1 MKRICFLVLL
11 FCVKAGMAQE
21 NQDVYVTA
29 NNRAH
34 YNHFSQ
40 DRDNVKGFVN
50 YVNAK
55 AVRHLFKNF
64 GDANSVQWVIDEQ
77 ESTAYFTR
85 AGEYIKVRYDK
96 DGHYIS
102 TRKTHAA
109 NKLDRYVACL
119 AKKYLDRD
127 FSIYGVTEMSTEA
140 GKVYEIILQNKYYW
154 SVVRIAEDNQG
165 YVEKVGEP
173 QVFLKV

>member
-1 MKRICFLVLL
+1 MKRICFIVVLFSVQAAL
-11 FCVKAGMAQE
+11 AQE
-21 NQDVYVTA
+21 SQDVYVMA
-29 NNRAH
+29 NNRRH
-34 YNHFSQ
+34 YNHLPQ
-40 DRDNVKGFVN
+40 DRDNVKGYVN
-50 YVNAK
+50 YVNSK

-64 GDANSVQWVIDEQ
+64 GDANNVQWVIDEQ
-77 ESTAYFTR
+77 ESTAYFTH

-96 DGHYIS
+96 DGRYIS
-102 TRKTHAA
+102 TRKTYAA
-109 NKLDRYVACL
+109 NKLDRYIACL

-165 YVEKVGEP
+165 CVERVGEP
-173 QVFLKV
+173 EVFLRV